1 MLRAVSARF
10 PARAALAL
18 SLLVAWINV
27 LATAKWAALPG
38 ALNGPK
44 RPFYFAA
51 LAAATVLALATRPK
65 ADPIEIPG
73 VRLLIAGAWVLL
85 GAVFIAAF
93 PPSTW
98 WLIPIHDDWAPRFQS
113 TVDGLRLLERGA
125 VVGWN
130 WGLLGG
136 YQTSADLTQNLTMV
150 VALPMWLLGDRLGF
164 HLLHLV
170 LVVAI
175 PLLVYLDA
183 RAESS
188 PAVARL
194 TAFFALICAIGLFG
208 TIVPSG
214 DTNAIAGLFS
224 MMLALTGSRLCRTGR
239 SWGAALLVLGLVLAV
254 HSHAAF
260 FMYTGLFLSVEALFY
275 RDWRMGVRV
284 VLAGITAVIV
294 ALPQNVELL
303 LYRDYFITNNIIY
316 AKGPIDW
323 AGVARKIFYNTELLV
338 HPHRWFNDYLSLT
351 LVFLA
356 VLVWLAVQPGRS
368 RGRLYA
374 CFAVLTVG
382 LLRLDVPEAGYLM
395 TRQMHVM
402 VAVAPLPLAWFV
414 IHHSGDRRLAMAL
427 VAVIGLYVQT
437 GFFAVQHVDRIEDF
451 DPTLVERVRSLD
463 GAMVLLENSPHRDLD
478 ADPNLR
484 TERTPFSSHFEMLL
498 AEATGARLYGQGWD
512 CWHWTPFRGQVV
524 AGGSF
529 RGQAIEVTPVSS
541 FADEMRKWG
550 VRHLLVWSSR
560 TQAYL
565 DRAPETFTV
574 RETFGRWRHYEM
586 TAADARSVTTGT
598 GSGRLEP
605 IDPLSGRVHLSAV
618 HRGDR
623 VLARM
628 NYFPAWSASSPSG
641 PVELFAVDGQLAF
654 TAPADGDYVVNLD
667 YPRRRP
673 LIALACIVFVGSIL
687 LLART
692 CATRSSP
699 SAAA

>member
-1 MLRAVSARF
+1 M
-10 PARAALAL
+10 PARSASVPARGALVV
-18 SLLVAWINV
+18 SLLVAWINF
-27 LATAKWAALPG
+27 LATTKWEALPG

-44 RPFYFAA
+44 RPWYFAA
-51 LAAATVLALATRPK
+51 LAAATILTLATRPK
-65 ADPIEIPG
+65 PEPFEIPG
-73 VRLLIAGAWVLL
+73 LRLLTAGAWVLL
-85 GAVFIAAF
+85 GVVFLAAF

-150 VALPMWLLGDRLGF
+150 AALPMWLLGDRLGF
-164 HLLHLV
+164 HLLHLG

-175 PLLVYLDA
+175 PVMVYLDA
-183 RAESS
+183 RAEA
-188 PAVARL
+188 PEAVARL

-208 TIVPSG
+208 TIFPSG

-224 MMLALTGSRLCRTGR
+224 MMLTLTGSRVCRMGR
-239 SWGAALLVLGLVLAV
+239 RWGAALMVLGLVLAV

-260 FMYTGLFLSVEALFY
+260 FMYTGIFLCVEALFY

-284 VLAGITAVIV
+284 VLAGLTAALV
-294 ALPQNVELL
+294 ALPQNVELV

-323 AGVARKIFYNTELLV
+323 PGVARKIFYNTELLV

-356 VLVWLAVQPGRS
+356 VLVWLALQPGRS

-374 CFAVLTVG
+374 IFAVLTIA

-414 IHHSGDRRLAMAL
+414 MQHSGDRRLAMAL

-437 GFFAVQHVDRIEDF
+437 GFFGVQHVDRIEAF
-451 DPTLVERVRSLD
+451 DAPLVERVRSLD

-478 ADPNLR
+478 ADPNRR

-498 AEATGARLYGQGWD
+498 TGATGKRLYGQGWD

-529 RGQAIEVTPVSS
+529 RGRAIGSTPVDD
-541 FADEMRKWG
+541 FVLELRRWG
-550 VRHLLVWSSR
+550 VRHLLVWSTSTR
-560 TQAYL
+560 GYL
-565 DRAPETFTV
+565 DAAPQAFAL
-574 RETFGRWRHYEM
+574 REEFGLWRRYELIES
-586 TAADARSVTTGT
+586 DPRSVGVPT
-598 GSGRLEP
+598 GSGVLEP
-605 IDPLSGRVHLSAV
+605 VDPLAGRVHLSAV
-618 HRGDR
+618 RQGDP
-623 VLARM
+623 VVVRM
-628 NYFPAWSASSPSG
+628 NYFPAWTATTGGRS
-641 PVELFAVDGQLAF
+641 VELFAKDGQLAF
-654 TAPADGDYVVNLD
+654 NAPADGDYVVDLA
-667 YPRRRP
+667 YPRRRG
-673 LIALACIVFVGSIL
+673 LIAIACMVFVLGIL
-687 LLART
+687 LAART

>member
-1 MLRAVSARF
+1 MPAASF
-10 PARAALAL
+10 TIPARAALAV
-18 SLLVAWINV
+18 SLLVAWINF
-27 LATAKWAALPG
+27 LATTKWAALPG

-44 RPFYFAA
+44 RPWYFAA
-51 LAAATVLALATRPK
+51 LAAATILTFVTRPK
-65 ADPIEIPG
+65 AEPFEIPG
-73 VRLLIAGAWVLL
+73 IRLLIGGAWLLL
-85 GAVFIAAF
+85 GAVFLAAF

-98 WLIPIHDDWAPRFQS
+98 WLVPIHDDWAPRFQS
-113 TVDGLRLLERGA
+113 TLDGLRLLERGA

-136 YQTSADLTQNLTMV
+136 YQTSADLTQNLTV
-150 VALPMWLLGDRLGF
+150 IAALPMWLLGDRLGF

-170 LVVAI
+170 LVAAI

-183 RAESS
+183 RAEA
-188 PAVARL
+188 PAPVARL

-208 TIVPSG
+208 TIFPSG

-224 MMLALTGSRLCRTGR
+224 MMVALTGSRLCRSGR
-239 SWGAALLVLGLVLAV
+239 RWGAGLLVTGLVLAV

-260 FMYTGLFLSVEALFY
+260 FMYTGLFLLVEALFY
-275 RDWRMGVRV
+275 RDWRMGLRV
-284 VLAGITAVIV
+284 VLAGITAAVV

-356 VLVWLAVQPGRS
+356 VLVWLALQPGRS

-374 CFAVLTVG
+374 IFAVLTIA

-402 VAVAPLPLAWFV
+402 VAVAPLALAWFV
-414 IHHSGDRRLAMAL
+414 IQHSGDRWLAIAL
-427 VAVIGLYVQT
+427 TAVIGLYVQT
-437 GFFAVQHVDRIEDF
+437 GFFAVQHVDRIEGF
-451 DPTLVERVRSLD
+451 DAALAQRVRSLD
-463 GAMVLLENSPHRDLD
+463 GAMILLENSPHRDLD
-478 ADPNLR
+478 ADPNRR

-498 AEATGARLYGQGWD
+498 TEATGRRLYGQGWD

-524 AGGSF
+524 AAGSF
-529 RGQAIEVTPVSS
+529 RGRAIDLTPIGDFVE
-541 FADEMRKWG
+541 EMHHWG

-560 TQAYL
+560 TRQYL
-565 DRAPETFTV
+565 DAAPDAFAF
-574 RETFGRWRHYEM
+574 REQFGLWRRYELVDH
-586 TAADARSVTTGT
+586 DARSVVVAG
-598 GSGRLEP
+598 GSGTLEP
-605 IDPLSGRVHLSAV
+605 VDPLTGRIHLSSVKAGEPV
-618 HRGDR
+618 
-623 VLARM
+623 VVRM
-628 NYFPAWSASSPSG
+628 NYFPAWTATSAG
-641 PVELFAVDGQLAF
+641 RAVELLATDGQLSF
-654 TAPADGDYVVNLD
+654 IAPADGDYVVDLE
-667 YPRRRP
+667 YPRRRG
-673 LIALACIVFVGSIL
+673 LILVACMVFVLGIL
-687 LLART
+687 LAART

>member
-1 MLRAVSARF
+1 MRARSLAI
-10 PARAALAL
+10 PARAALAI
-18 SLLVAWINV
+18 SLLVAWINF

-44 RPFYFAA
+44 RPWYFAA
-51 LAAATVLALATRPK
+51 LAAATILTVATRPK
-65 ADPIEIPG
+65 AAPFEIPG
-73 VRLLIAGAWVLL
+73 IRLLIAGAWVML
-85 GAVFIAAF
+85 GAVFLAAF

-98 WLIPIHDDWAPRFQS
+98 WSIPIYDDWAPRFQS

-125 VVGWN
+125 VVGWQ

-136 YQTSADLTQNLTMV
+136 YQTSSDLTQNLTV
-150 VALPMWLLGDRLGF
+150 VAAVPMWLLGDRLGF
-164 HLLHLV
+164 HLLHLA

-183 RAESS
+183 RAEVSA
-188 PAVARL
+188 PVARL
-194 TAFFALICAIGLFG
+194 TALFALICAIGLFG
-208 TIVPSG
+208 TIFPSG

-224 MMLALTGSRLCRTGR
+224 MMLALTGSRLCRSGR
-239 SWGAALLVLGLVLAV
+239 WWGAALLVLGLVLAV

-260 FMYTGLFLSVEALFY
+260 FMYTGLFLCVEALFY
-275 RDWRMGVRV
+275 RDWRMAVRV
-284 VLAGITAVIV
+284 VLAGIAAVVV

-356 VLVWLAVQPGRS
+356 VLVWLALQPGRS

-374 CFAVLTVG
+374 VFAVLTIA
-382 LLRLDVPEAGYLM
+382 LLRLDVPEAGYLL

-414 IHHSGDRRLAMAL
+414 IHHTGDRRLAVAL

-437 GFFAVQHVDRIEDF
+437 GFFGVQHVDRIEEF
-451 DPTLVERVRSLD
+451 DATLAERVRSLD

-478 ADPNLR
+478 ADPDRR
-484 TERTPFSSHFEMLL
+484 TERTPFGSHFEMLL
-498 AEATGARLYGQGWD
+498 TEATGRRLYGQGWD

-529 RGQAIEVTPVSS
+529 RGQAIGLTPVDE
-541 FADEMRKWG
+541 FVAEMRRWG
-550 VRHLLVWSSR
+550 VRHLLVWSKSTR
-560 TQAYL
+560 HYL
-565 DRAPETFTV
+565 DSVPHAFTL
-574 RETFGRWRHYEM
+574 REEFGLWRRYEL
-586 TAADARSVTTGT
+586 TDHDARSVVIAE
-598 GSGRLEP
+598 GSGILEP
-605 IDPLSGRVHLSAV
+605 VDALTGRVKLSAMKAGEPV
-618 HRGDR
+618 I
-623 VLARM
+623 VRM
-628 NYFPAWSASSPSG
+628 NYFPAWTATSNG
-641 PVELFAVDGQLAF
+641 RPVELRAKDGQLSF
-654 TAPADGDYVVNLD
+654 NAPSDGDYVVDLE
-667 YPRRRP
+667 YPRRRG
-673 LIALACIVFVGSIL
+673 LILVACMVFVIGIL
-687 LLART
+687 LTART
-692 CATRSSP
+692 CATPSSP
-699 SAAA
+699 SAAV